1 MPKIVAIGGGEIG
14 RTGYPIETTSIDQEI
29 IKLSGKRNPKL
40 LFIPTATND
49 STEYI
54 AAVKRQ
60 FGDRLGCSI
69 DNLLLILENNTHSEC
84 KEKILSADIIY
95 VGGGDTEFMLEIW
108 KQKGVDELLKEA
120 YRQDIVL
127 SGLSAGAICWFLGT
141 HDEKKAS
148 LGLIDAYFCPHYDER
163 NSKFKGSQ
171 QQFID
176 FLRDKENFGLGVGDC
191 TAIEIVDDR
200 YRILSSADFSMA
212 EKIWWENGVC
222 HRIALPV
229 GAITL

>member
-29 IKLSGKRNPKL
+29 IKLSGKTNPKL
-40 LFIPTATND
+40 LFLPTATND

-69 DNLLLILENNTHSEC
+69 DNLLLISENNSHSEC

-127 SGLSAGAICWFLGT
+127 SGLSAGAICWFLGSQDSET
-141 HDEKKAS
+141 NC
-148 LGLIDAYFCPHYDER
+148 LGLVNAYFCPHYDGR
-163 NSKFKGSQ
+163 NLKYSDRRQ
-171 QQFID
+171 DFID
-176 FLRDKENFGLGVGDC
+176 FLSDEKEFGLGVGDC